1 MSLKDYVFIVNRES
15 AGSDGETPRSPKRAG
30 ATTPRRGSLRKDAPS
45 MSMTS
50 LASIAAGVSTAPAT
64 DGAPLRVRFEE
75 LQQRYDALQGKYDQL
90 ANEADR
96 ARETNILRVRKL
108 NDQIEGLSEQLKQ
121 STTKRSVVP
130 AEIVDLNGQIKV
142 ANRALSCL
150 TVYSRSLRFY
160 RRALK
165 RCSSVLLAC

>member
-1 MSLKDYVFIVNRES
+1 
-15 AGSDGETPRSPKRAG
+15 
-30 ATTPRRGSLRKDAPS
+30 
-45 MSMTS
+45 MTS
-50 LASIAAGVSTAPAT
+50 LASVAAGVSTAPAT

-75 LQQRYDALQGKYDQL
+75 LQQRYDALQAKYDQL

-108 NDQIEGLSEQLKQ
+108 NDQIEGLNEQLKQ

-142 ANRALSCL
+142 GIGPCLVRRCTHVLSRA
-150 TVYSRSLRFY
+150 
-160 RRALK
+160 
-165 RCSSVLLAC
+165 